1 MGQKVANTK
10 VKIPTGDT
18 ESSWQKCCAN
28 ATHVMVLGPAVLESR
43 TYTVEVTHNPDATS
57 PVVRTLQ
64 TDIAS
69 PANVALPVAVKAKP
83 MQELIGVG
91 AFRLKSDGA
100 ITDED
105 EATWHFD
112 VLEDY

>member
-18 ESSWQKCCAN
+18 ESSWQKFCAS
-28 ATHVMVLGPAVLESR
+28 ATHVMVLGPATLESR
-43 TYTVEVTHNPDATS
+43 TYTVEVTDNPDASS
-57 PVVRTLQ
+57 PVARTLQ

-69 PANVALPVAVKAKP
+69 PANVALPVNDVAKP
-83 MQELIGVG
+83 MQELIGCL
-91 AFRLKSDGA
+91 AFRLKSNGA